1 MMMVFGGGVIPL
13 LQQVIAKDA
22 GYMTSYWL
30 IAGCLAFL
38 LFYGLIGSK
47 NVNKDIPVDENQ
59 QVPDA
64 I

>member
-1 MMMVFGGGVIPL
+1 MKRNNARTHVFGIGVCMSAL
-13 LQQVIAKDA
+13 
-22 GYMTSYWL
+22 L